1 MSRDEISVTTHQ
13 GTDFTVSLK
22 TSSVSSE
29 ETSNEN
35 LSKPKTTRTPPRII
49 SHNVSEPENN
59 SDDTDTTN
67 NDEMLPVNGDLPD
80 NWEDRV
86 DSAWNDREKDR
97 ISGPS
102 AATEAAKILGFKRLR
117 DSIFPTLDNLLDASK
132 LLKSNWSRNRNY
144 VEKKK

>member
-1 MSRDEISVTTHQ
+1 MCIRD
-13 GTDFTVSLK
+13 
-22 TSSVSSE
+22 
-29 ETSNEN
+29 
-35 LSKPKTTRTPPRII
+35 R
-49 SHNVSEPENN
+49 
-59 SDDTDTTN
+59 
-67 NDEMLPVNGDLPD
+67 VNGDLPD

>member
-1 MSRDEISVTTHQ
+1 MCIRDRPTTP
-13 GTDFTVSLK
+13 GTA
-22 TSSVSSE
+22 
-29 ETSNEN
+29 
-35 LSKPKTTRTPPRII
+35 PRII
-49 SHNVSEPENN
+49 RPHVSDTENSSDNGDTPENREDLN
-59 SDDTDTTN
+59 SDG
-67 NDEMLPVNGDLPD
+67 ELPD
-80 NWEDRV
+80 NWEDKV